1 MLGNTRNKVDLFE
14 AMNNGSIILI
24 NTAKDLLK
32 QEGCEILGRFFIALI
47 SQAVQERASIPEDR
61 RPPTFVYIDEAQDYF
76 DESIEHLLNQAR
88 KYKVGLVIAH
98 QNLDQFSQKLFSP
111 GLEHRPPH
119 DGVGCFGLPM
129 LHAES
134 AEIGALQ
141 QCRRDG
147 RRIVPAE
154 IPSAAGG
161 SRCSA
166 RHPLTFCVDHRKLVP
181 SRHRRCR
188 MTASLRASATFALV
202 APLRLAK
209 RMPHAFNIDTRV
221 SSTLAASNR

>member
-1 MLGNTRNKVDLFE
+1 MMALG
-14 AMNNGSIILI
+14 
-24 NTAKDLLK
+24 
-32 QEGCEILGRFFIALI
+32 
-47 SQAVQERASIPEDR
+47 ASASPWWR
-61 RPPTFVYIDEAQDYF
+61 RV
-76 DESIEHLLNQAR
+76 L
-88 KYKVGLVIAH
+88 
-98 QNLDQFSQKLFSP
+98 
-111 GLEHRPPH
+111 RPPH

-147 RRIVPAE
+147 RRIVPAD
-154 IPSAAGG
+154 IPSAGGG

-166 RHPLTFCVDHRKLVP
+166 RHPLTFCVDHRKLV
-181 SRHRRCR
+181 SSHHKRCR

-202 APLRLAK
+202 APLRLTK
-209 RMPHAFNIDTRV
+209 RMPHAFNVDHVDTRV